1 MSDKSSDHPV
11 RIIGSRELHQA
22 LPRILEDLEQQNAR
36 YVLTVHGRPKAVL
49 IGGAAFL
56 DLVSDHN
63 ATASEATVCL
73 QLTAM
78 LGPRSQKNA
87 PPLEAI
93 EKALNAPSPPDG
105 AENGQPGPSSSS
117 SKPRRNKPAADS
129 KKTKPNSNSD
139 PNAG

>member
-22 LPRILEDLEQQNAR
+22 LPRILEDLEHENAR

-56 DLVSDHN
+56 ELVRDHD
-63 ATASEATVCL
+63 ATASEATVYL

-78 LGPRSQKNA
+78 MGPQSQKNA
-87 PPLEAI
+87 PPLEDI
-93 EKALNAPSPPDG
+93 EKALNASG
-105 AENGQPGPSSSS
+105 PGPRDSEESAPN
-117 SKPRRNKPAADS
+117 SKSRRKRISTKKDKAD
-129 KKTKPNSNSD
+129 SNSD
-139 PNAG
+139 SSASLDSNS